1 MFATGVRHVFTHLLL
16 NSVAINFTFNKAH
29 SALVTSDSA
38 IAIAIDGIASVG
50 PCLRTCTHTNTHTHS
65 ILANLSC
72 LQVAADGLL
81 MRLPPSLCAAASVEN
96 VPLRLN
102 GFEINNASIST
113 PDLLARITKHYTDE
127 VLRQV
132 YKVRGRLSM
141 ALASRAVNV

>member
-1 MFATGVRHVFTHLLL
+1 
-16 NSVAINFTFNKAH
+16 
-29 SALVTSDSA
+29 
-38 IAIAIDGIASVG
+38 
-50 PCLRTCTHTNTHTHS
+50 
-65 ILANLSC
+65 
-72 LQVAADGLL
+72 
-81 MRLPPSLCAAASVEN
+81 MRLPPSPCAAASVEN